1 MRDRKTDPLTG
12 PTLGDRLALNGS
24 STPEEI
30 NFSVDAEEPRQLRE
44 QNSHLVTFFTICSAN
59 FNILGVIKQGSQETW
74 EA

>member
-1 MRDRKTDPLTG
+1 MRDRKTDPLTR
-12 PTLGDRLALNGS
+12 PSLGDRLALNGS

-30 NFSVDAEEPRQLRE
+30 NFSVDAEEPHQLRE
-44 QNSHLVTFFTICSAN
+44 RNSHLVTFFTFCSAN